1 MENVIFLHHFLK
13 VHLKTIQMLCLKDIE
28 FSTTAQNMHQDVAHT
43 VTHSNDFGLR
53 SDKCH
58 NTPKV
63 AKKWSF
69 TLNSAIYI
77 LSWETHLITDATIRY
92 NETKRSCHRYTSNL
106 LEILYIEFKNAWSIV
121 FKGVFMIF
129 PK

>member
-1 MENVIFLHHFLK
+1 MCNGSNRTQSFLRFLEARNFSKSDGKPYVLILFLK
-13 VHLKTIQMLCLKDIE
+13 VHLKTVQMLYLKDIE

-63 AKKWSF
+63 AKK
-69 TLNSAIYI
+69 
-77 LSWETHLITDATIRY
+77 
-92 NETKRSCHRYTSNL
+92 
-106 LEILYIEFKNAWSIV
+106 
-121 FKGVFMIF
+121 
-129 PK
+129 